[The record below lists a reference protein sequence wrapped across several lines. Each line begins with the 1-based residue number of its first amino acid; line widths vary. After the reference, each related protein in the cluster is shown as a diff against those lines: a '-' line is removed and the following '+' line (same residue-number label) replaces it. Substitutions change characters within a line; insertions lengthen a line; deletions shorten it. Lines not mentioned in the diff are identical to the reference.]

1 MYSKMVLL
9 FQDGSHVESYE
20 GAGRIMHAKWNHSS
34 KKVYSYKD
42 KYLCMYFYVF
52 YIFAGHDYYL
62 QSGNSPGG
70 QY

>member
-34 KKVYSYKD
+34 NKVYSYKD
-42 KYLCMYFYVF
+42 KYLCMYYNQSFC
-52 YIFAGHDYYL
+52 FAELVVKHV
-62 QSGNSPGG
+62 SPPFSVSN
-70 QY
+70 